1 MHFIGQV
8 KGRKFKSLD
17 WVGLGWSR
25 AEQGAKLISQGEL
38 RK

>member
-8 KGRKFKSLD
+8 KERKFKFLD
-17 WVGLGWSR
+17 WVGLSWSR
-25 AEQGAKLISQGEL
+25 AEQGTKLISQGEL